1 MVAVALPPQLPPAFP
16 RRDARARAALD
27 DAARAAQPLV
37 LARDRVL
44 AVSGALGA
52 LLPAAGVQRG
62 TVVSIDGELG
72 SGATSLT
79 FELAAAATRVGEWA
93 AMVDPDGT
101 LGGLA
106 AGEAGVVLERFA
118 VVRGVPPARWATV
131 VAALLD
137 GVTTVVT
144 AVPRSVRVGDARRLV
159 ARARERSAVL
169 VTVGAWPA
177 EAALRVHADGVCWS
191 RSVDSPA
198 LFGPR
203 SFRVSVSGRGV
214 AARAPVEILARV
226 G

>member
-177 EAALRVHADGVCWS
+177 AAALRVHADGVCWS
-191 RSVDSPA
+191 RSVDGPA